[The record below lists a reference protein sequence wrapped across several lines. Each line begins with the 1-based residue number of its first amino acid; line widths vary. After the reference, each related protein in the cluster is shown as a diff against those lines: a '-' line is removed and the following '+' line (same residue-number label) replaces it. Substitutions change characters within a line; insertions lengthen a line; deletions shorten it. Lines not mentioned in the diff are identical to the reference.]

1 MSSAEITTTTNQ
13 VYVYKGTGLNLHQA
27 WVRVWEQLNTCT
39 ARSKLNTHTHTH
51 SYTMHKPWKYRCV
64 YFSELIHHTF
74 TTDSF
79 LPQGHKIIS
88 RRTEGLDSMVPNNNF
103 FFSRKQESRTIFF
116 ALNCSLFLKEG
127 IFLNWTIQYSLHG
140 LTLSS
145 INIGL
150 IDSARIL
157 KSLHLKKGII
167 IAQIHLSKK
176 NMYITNSEKIS
187 KRSSF
192 IF

>member
-1 MSSAEITTTTNQ
+1 MHSTVKI
-13 VYVYKGTGLNLHQA
+13 KH
-27 WVRVWEQLNTCT
+27 
-39 ARSKLNTHTHTH
+39 THTHTH
-51 SYTMHKPWKYRCV
+51 IPCTHKPWKYRCV

-88 RRTEGLDSMVPNNNF
+88 RWTEGLHSTVPNNNYF
-103 FFSRKQESRTIFF
+103 IFSRKQESWSIFS

-127 IFLNWTIQYSLHG
+127 IFLNWTIQYSIHG

-157 KSLHLKKGII
+157 KILHLKKGII

-176 NMYITNSEKIS
+176 SMYITNNEKIS
-187 KRSSF
+187 KRPSF